1 MPRRGRT
8 APMGAGGGRNKS
20 KDTALH
26 PQFDL
31 PAGPTRE
38 PASGLDRLS
47 GQQAGP
53 SAAPTP
59 PPACTGWAGA
69 TLTATG
75 GRASVRFSTGHRA
88 LLGQVPWVLSKPSA
102 ACPENL
108 GRMGHGRGPSRAV
121 VTTLTPRRKGADQF
135 GRSDGT
141 KVSLEGSSHSPLPSV
156 GSTHGYGQPTAFQ
169 VG

>member
-1 MPRRGRT
+1 MPRSGRT

-26 PQFDL
+26 PQLDL
-31 PAGPTRE
+31 PAGPTQE

-47 GQQAGP
+47 GQQSGP

-75 GRASVRFSTGHRA
+75 GRASVHFSTGHRA
-88 LLGQVPWVLSKPSA
+88 SLGQVPRTLSKPSP

-108 GRMGHGRGPSRAV
+108 GQIGRGRGPSRAV
-121 VTTLTPRRKGADQF
+121 VTTLTPRR
-135 GRSDGT
+135 RRPT
-141 KVSLEGSSHSPLPSV
+141 SLGGQMGQRCLWRVVLAPLCPPWV
-156 GSTHGYGQPTAFQ
+156 PHTGMARQPRFR
-169 VG
+169 